1 MDTQTRHALK
11 QDKFVQATTT
21 SLSWVDLHRPEVIR
35 ASIAVVVV
43 LAALIGGA
51 IYYQH
56 RSAQA
61 SVALGQALE
70 IYNSPLRQLGEPE
83 DGSYATAA
91 DKAKAANQQFV
102 EVANRYGNLEAGK
115 IARYFAGLTE
125 IDLGK
130 TADAESDLKQAAG
143 SYHKDLSALA
153 KVALANLYVQ
163 TGKSPQA
170 IDLYK
175 QVIASP
181 TDTVP
186 APAAQLQLAAIY
198 EKTDPQQAK
207 QIYAVLKDKD
217 KATAAGQIAAEKL
230 NPGATAAQGAQAP
243 QLQ

>member
-1 MDTQTRHALK
+1 MDSKTRHALK
-11 QDKFVQATTT
+11 QDKFVTATQTG
-21 SLSWVDLHRPEVIR
+21 LSWIEIHRDRLIR
-35 ASIAVVVV
+35 ASIAVVVI
-43 LAALIGGA
+43 LAAIIGGGA
-51 IYYQH
+51 WYEHQT
-56 RSAQA
+56 AQA

-70 IYNSPLRQLGEPE
+70 IYNSSLRQPGEPD
-83 DGSYATAA
+83 DGTYKTGAERAQ
-91 DKAKAANQQFV
+91 AANKLFV
-102 EVANRYGNLEAGK
+102 DVANKYSSFEAGK
-115 IARYFAGLTE
+115 IAKYFAGLTD

-130 TADAESDLKQAAG
+130 TADAETMLKGVSG
-143 SYHKDLSALA
+143 SYNKDLSALA

-163 TGKSPQA
+163 TGKNQQA

-175 QVIASP
+175 ELIAKP

-217 KATAAGQIAAEKL
+217 KTTAAGQIAAQKL
-230 NPGATAAQGAQAP
+230 NPGAAAAQGQQ